1 MVKLTGGGYGSRQA
15 SNVKASAKVEPK
27 SRAINPASVATLG
40 VSTQFKKPELEM
52 GPGYTTKA
60 QGDTGIANSVK
71 GPSGAAP
78 GGMGRTIYRSGSQS
92 PTPPAREM
100 APGRNTLAEYG
111 PESVTSRGKR

>member
-40 VSTQFKKPELEM
+40 ISTQFRKPNLEM

-60 QGDTGIANSVK
+60 QGDTGIANSKK
-71 GPSGAAP
+71 GPAGAGP
-78 GGMGRTIYRSGSQS
+78 GGYGRTIYASGSQ
-92 PTPPAREM
+92 
-100 APGRNTLAEYG
+100 GQHG
-111 PESVTSRGKR
+111 PVNP